1 VAASFFSSGGETS
14 HCTKKCNAFP
24 AEPYLSPPVTADS
37 LSPYLFGT
45 NLLLRDGNDQVLTSD
60 EIQAN
65 MQFIHVRIVRLIL
78 QPGLSASTLLQAAQV
93 IKGINALPLVD
104 LEGMQHPDTALADD
118 LQAAQVMNQV
128 FAKKLV
134 YYEFGNED
142 DNNGDDLPDALSPDD
157 RSPGF

>member
-1 VAASFFSSGGETS
+1 
-14 HCTKKCNAFP
+14 
-24 AEPYLSPPVTADS
+24 
-37 LSPYLFGT
+37 
-45 NLLLRDGNDQVLTSD
+45 
-60 EIQAN
+60 